1 MDMFQIEQL
10 ALAAVSL
17 YEKQTPLTFHTEYET
32 IECENTSV
40 RSFVLRSSVAYNLNL
55 FVCFLIWRRER
66 GFFSALWD
74 RTHPLQDLQ
83 LLVAK

>member
-40 RSFVLRSSVAYNLNL
+40 SSFVLRSFVAYNLNL
-55 FVCFLIWRRER
+55 FVCLFV
-66 GFFSALWD
+66 F
-74 RTHPLQDLQ
+74 
-83 LLVAK
+83 